1 MLRITTDKKKSKTVL
16 SVEGR
21 LAGENVATL
30 EQCWRE
36 LRNAS
41 PQERFHVNLC
51 GVSFID
57 GSGKVLLRTMHH
69 EGGQLVAEGCL
80 NQAIVKEIVGQERNG
95 PRSEN
100 SEKKTPIIFYIA
112 LLSLMFGAAGARAQT

>member
-1 MLRITTDKKKSKTVL
+1 MIMLRVTTEKKKSKTVL

-21 LAGENVATL
+21 LAGQNVATL

-36 LRNAS
+36 LRLAS

-57 GSGKVLLRTMHH
+57 GTGKMLLKTMHR
-69 EGGQLVAEGCL
+69 EGGQLIADGCL
-80 NQAIVKEIVGQERNG
+80 NQAIVEEIVSQEKNG
-95 PRSEN
+95 ARAQSGPG
-100 SEKKTPIIFYIA
+100 KKTPIIFYVL
-112 LLSLMFGAAGARAQT
+112 LLSL